1 MRFPRAQAFRSV
13 VTVVL
18 LLLSLLFLLPF
29 LWQLRSSVMTI
40 SEIFASP
47 PRVVPRVPQWG
58 NYAEVFSIMPFA
70 RYYLNSLLIV
80 VVTIAGALF
89 SNTIIAYGLARL
101 KFRGRRLMFSLS
113 IATLMMPTS
122 ITLIPTF
129 IEWHF
134 FHGINTFLPLMV
146 PAFFGNALF
155 IFMLVQ
161 FFRGIPIDFDE
172 AAFIDGANYPQIL
185 LHIIVPI
192 TQPALAVVA
201 IFTFLAS
208 WNDYLGP
215 LLYLNERKL
224 YTLAL
229 GLQSML
235 SQYTSD
241 WHVLMAAATLV
252 TAPLIILFFLAQK
265 SFVEGLTMGG
275 IKA

>member
-1 MRFPRAQAFRSV
+1 MKFPREMGFHAQ
-13 VTVVL
+13 VTAL
-18 LLLSLLFLLPF
+18 LMLLSALFLLPF

-47 PRVVPRVPQWG
+47 PRVFPQKPQWS
-58 NYAEVFSIMPFA
+58 NYVNVFSIMPFA
-70 RYYLNSLLIV
+70 RYYFNSLLIV
-80 VVTIAGALF
+80 IINIIGALF

-134 FHGINTFLPLMV
+134 FHGINTFLPLTV
-146 PAFFGNALF
+146 LSFFGNALF

-161 FFRGIPIDFDE
+161 FFRGIPPDFDE
-172 AAFIDGANYPQIL
+172 AAFIDGATYPQIL
-185 LHIIVPI
+185 FHIIVPI
-192 TQPALAVVA
+192 TRPALAVVA
-201 IFTFLAS
+201 IFTFLGS

-215 LLYLNERKL
+215 LLYLNDRKM

-241 WHVLMAAATLV
+241 WHLLMAAATLV
-252 TAPLIILFFLAQK
+252 TAPLIVLFFLAQK

>member
-1 MRFPRAQAFRSV
+1 MRFPRATVFHAQ
-13 VTVVL
+13 VTALLVL
-18 LLLSLLFLLPF
+18 LSALFLLPF

-47 PRVVPRVPQWG
+47 PRAFPHVPQWR
-58 NYAEVFSIMPFA
+58 NYVEVFSIMPFA
-70 RYYLNSLLIV
+70 RYYFNSVFIV
-80 VVTIAGALF
+80 VVNIIGALF

-101 KFRGRRLMFSLS
+101 KFRGRKLMFSLS
-113 IATLMMPTS
+113 IGTLMMPTS
-122 ITLIPTF
+122 ITLLPLF

-134 FHGINTFLPLMV
+134 FRGINTFFPLTV
-146 PAFFGNALF
+146 LSFFGNALF

-161 FFRGIPIDFDE
+161 FFRTIPLDFDE

-185 LHIIVPI
+185 LSIIVPI
-192 TQPALAVVA
+192 TRPALAVVA
-201 IFTFLAS
+201 IFTFLGS

-229 GLQSML
+229 GLQAML

-241 WHVLMAAATLV
+241 WHLLMAAATLV

-265 SFVEGLTMGG
+265 SFVAGLTMGG

>member
-1 MRFPRAQAFRSV
+1 MRFPRKLAFRML
-13 VTVVL
+13 VTGL
-18 LLLSLLFLLPF
+18 LVILSIFFLLPF

-40 SEIFASP
+40 SEIFISP
-47 PRVVPRVPQWG
+47 PRAFPKVPQWR

-70 RYYLNSLLIV
+70 KYYINSLVIVLIN
-80 VVTIAGALF
+80 IAGALF

-134 FHGINTFLPLMV
+134 FHGINTFLPLTV

-172 AAFIDGANYPQIL
+172 AAFIDGAKYPQIL

-252 TAPLIILFFLAQK
+252 TAPLIVLFFMAQK

>member
-1 MRFPRAQAFRSV
+1 
-13 VTVVL
+13 
-18 LLLSLLFLLPF
+18 
-29 LWQLRSSVMTI
+29 MTI

-47 PRVVPRVPQWG
+47 PRAFPLVPQWR

-70 RYYLNSLLIV
+70 RYYLNSIFIV
-80 VVTIAGALF
+80 IVNIAGALF

-113 IATLMMPTS
+113 IATLMIPTS
-122 ITLIPTF
+122 ITMIPTF
-129 IEWHF
+129 IEWHI
-134 FHGINTFLPLMV
+134 FHGVNTFLPLTV
-146 PAFFGNALF
+146 PSFFGNALF

-161 FFRGIPIDFDE
+161 FFRGIPLDFDE
-172 AAFIDGANYPQIL
+172 AAFIDGARYPQIL
-185 LHIIVPI
+185 LHIIIPV
-192 TQPALAVVA
+192 TRPALAVVA
-201 IFTFLAS
+201 IFTFLGS

-215 LLYLNERKL
+215 LLYLNDRKM

-241 WHVLMAAATLV
+241 WQVLMAAATLV
-252 TAPLIILFFLAQK
+252 TAPLVILFFLAQK
-265 SFVEGLTMGG
+265 SFVAGLTMGG

>member
-1 MRFPRAQAFRSV
+1 MRSSRAIAFRTF
-13 VTVVL
+13 VTAL
-18 LLLSLLFLLPF
+18 LVILAALFLLPF
-29 LWQLRSSVMTI
+29 FWQLRSSIMTI
-40 SEIFASP
+40 SEIFESP
-47 PRVVPRVPQWG
+47 PRAFPHVPQWH
-58 NYAEVFSIMPFA
+58 NYVDVFSIMPFG
-70 RYYLNSLLIV
+70 RYYFNSLLIV
-80 VVTIAGALF
+80 VVNVIGALF
-89 SNTIIAYGLARL
+89 ANTVIAFGLARL
-101 KFRGRRLMFSLS
+101 RFKGRRLMFSLS

-134 FHGINTFLPLMV
+134 LRGINTFLPLTV

-161 FFRGIPIDFDE
+161 FFRTIPPDFDE
-172 AAFIDGANYPQIL
+172 AAFIDGAKYPQIL
-185 LHIIVPI
+185 VHIIIPI
-192 TQPALAVVA
+192 TRPALAVVA
-201 IFTFLAS
+201 IFTFLGS

-215 LLYLNERKL
+215 LLYLNQREK

-241 WHVLMAAATLV
+241 WHLLMAAASLV
-252 TAPLIILFFLAQK
+252 MAPLIILFFLAQK
-265 SFVEGLTMGG
+265 SFIEGLTMGG

>member
-1 MRFPRAQAFRSV
+1 MAFRTSV
-13 VTVVL
+13 TAVL
-18 LLLSLLFLLPF
+18 LLLSAMFLLPF

-47 PRVVPRVPQWG
+47 PHAFPHVPQWK
-58 NYAEVFSIMPFA
+58 NYVDVFSIMPFA
-70 RYYLNSLLIV
+70 RYYLNSLFIV
-80 VVTIAGALF
+80 FVNIVGALF

-101 KFRGRRLMFSLS
+101 KFRGRKLMFSLS

-134 FHGINTFLPLMV
+134 FRGINTFLPLMV
-146 PAFFGNALF
+146 PSFFGNALF
-155 IFMLVQ
+155 IFMMVQ

-172 AAFIDGANYPQIL
+172 AAFIDGAKYPQIL

-215 LLYLNERKL
+215 LLYLNDRKL

>member
-1 MRFPRAQAFRSV
+1 MRFPRTTAFHAL
-13 VTVVL
+13 VTTILVL
-18 LLLSLLFLLPF
+18 LSALFLLPF

-40 SEIFASP
+40 SEIFISP
-47 PRVVPRVPQWG
+47 PRVFPQLPQWR
-58 NYAEVFSIMPFA
+58 NYVEVFSIMPFG
-70 RYYLNSLLIV
+70 RYYFNSLLIV
-80 VVTIAGALF
+80 FVNIIGALF
-89 SNTIIAYGLARL
+89 ANTVIAYGLARL
-101 KFRGRRLMFSLS
+101 RFRGRKLMFSLS

-134 FHGINTFLPLMV
+134 FRGINTFLPLTV

-161 FFRGIPIDFDE
+161 FFKSVPPDFDE
-172 AAFIDGANYPQIL
+172 AAFIDGATYPQIL
-185 LHIIVPI
+185 IQIIVPI
-192 TQPALAVVA
+192 TRPALAVVA
-201 IFTFLAS
+201 IFTFLGS

-241 WHVLMAAATLV
+241 WHLLMAAATLV